1 MDIKFKW
8 LSFGSL
14 SLVYATMIMGV
25 YLSSIHKSLSCPDWP
40 LCPNGL
46 FRLPEQGYI
55 IEYIHRIFVILAA
68 GMIYITAIFA
78 YLKLKNMQRLTILA
92 SVLVTIQILI
102 GALVVTTKLELVFVS
117 IHLPVGVALFGI
129 TLLTFLF
136 SLGKTSTSTMYKMS

>member
-1 MDIKFKW
+1 MHIKFKW

-68 GMIYITAIFA
+68 SMIYITAIFA

-102 GALVVTTKLELVFVS
+102 GALVVTTKLELMFVS

-136 SLGKTSTSTMYKMS
+136 FLRKTSTSTMYK